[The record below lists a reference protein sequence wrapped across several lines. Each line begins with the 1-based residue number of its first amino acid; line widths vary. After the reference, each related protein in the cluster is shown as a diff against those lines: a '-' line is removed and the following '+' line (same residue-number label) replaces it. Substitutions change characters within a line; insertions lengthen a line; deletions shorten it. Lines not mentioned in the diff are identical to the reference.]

1 MREMSLARREAL
13 MLAAAALL
21 VLILMLPNAPF
32 RHVPSE
38 DAGVFIYVAG
48 SLPAGAPYRDVWDH
62 KPPGIYLVDAL
73 GLAVGGLW
81 GIWLFEVT
89 ALLAAVVLSYRALV
103 AGGLGSPAGP
113 LGTLAWLVAAPRLYL
128 EDGFETT
135 YPEVFALPLQ
145 MAALLLFIREE
156 GRPAPTWRTA
166 AIGALA
172 AFAALL
178 KPTVLGVWIAIA
190 LVLVVTRARKRR
202 WADLGRRVLLLVL
215 PAGVILAA
223 VIFWLAAVGAL
234 SDALDEVIR
243 YNAAYTAFA
252 SPADR
257 FAAIASGLRLTLPSG
272 LALLAVGG
280 WLLALRGARS
290 LLVTVALVALPLEL
304 LLASAGRG
312 YHYYFIAWLPAM
324 GILAGYV
331 ASRVHLR
338 VGNAWV
344 KRVLFV
350 PALLMVVQPAVLV
363 SRLTITPDDG
373 SSREA
378 ATYIR
383 EHSGA
388 SDRVLVWGSRTEIL
402 VLADRRSPTRYV
414 YGYAALATR
423 GYASAA
429 RIDELVT
436 ALEREKPLLIVDV
449 SKDSFVTPPLDRTG
463 FIAWTSPEPQYAWLP
478 ETARIIDFVEANYER
493 VSTLPQTGWPVW
505 RLRSR

>member
-1 MREMSLARREAL
+1 MSLARREAL

-32 RHVPSE
+32 RRVPSE
-38 DAGVFIYVAG
+38 DAGVFIYVAA
-48 SLPAGAPYRDVWDH
+48 SLAAGGPYRDVWDH

-81 GIWLFEVT
+81 GIWLLEVA
-89 ALLAAVVLSYRALV
+89 ALLAAVALSNRVLVS
-103 AGGLGSPAGP
+103 GGLGSPAGP
-113 LGTLAWLVAAPRLYL
+113 FGTLAWLVAAPRLYL

-135 YPEVFALPLQ
+135 YPELFALPLQ
-145 MAALLLFIREE
+145 MAAFLLFIRDD
-156 GRPAPTWRTA
+156 GQPAPTWRTA

-172 AFAALL
+172 ALAALL

-202 WADLGRRVLLLVL
+202 WADLGRRILLLVV
-215 PAGVILAA
+215 PAGVILAL
-223 VIFWLAAVGAL
+223 VVFWLWAVGAL
-234 SDALDEVIR
+234 GDALDEVIR

-257 FAAIASGLRLTLPSG
+257 LNAIAGGLRLTLPSG
-272 LALLAVGG
+272 LAFLAIGG
-280 WLLALRGARS
+280 WLLALRSPRPPV
-290 LLVTVALVALPLEL
+290 VTVALVALPLEL

-324 GILAGYV
+324 GVLAGYV
-331 ASRVHLR
+331 AARVHLR
-338 VGNAWV
+338 VGNALV

-350 PALLMVVQPAVLV
+350 PALLMVVLPAVLV
-363 SRLTITPDDG
+363 ARLTITPDDG

-378 ATYIR
+378 ASYVR
-383 EHSGA
+383 EHSEA
-388 SDRVLVWGSRTEIL
+388 SDRVLLWGSRTEVL

-414 YGYAALATR
+414 YQYAALATR

-429 RIDELVT
+429 RIDELLA
-436 ALEREKPLLIVDV
+436 ALERERPLLIVDA
-449 SKDSFVTPPLDRTG
+449 SRDSFVTPPLDRAG
-463 FIAWTSPEPQYAWLP
+463 FAGWTSPESQYAWLP
-478 ETARIIDFVEANYER
+478 ETVRIIDFVEANYER
-493 VSTLPQTGWPVW
+493 VTTLPQTGWPVW